1 MPITDYCTWAFP
13 KMKRTLSAAIAA
25 ITLLGSAH
33 QAIGFE
39 MLTHWTLSNAALRI
53 SNLSKDTLLSRIGLQ
68 NVIDTKKYRAW
79 NVGAGSTLPAVEPSC
94 DPKSPPELRGLLSCG
109 AMYGDIPGPR
119 SFSHFFDPANGGKLL
134 QFMDLNPEVVTG
146 KTQICLRPTGPSGI
160 KSTPS
165 VNCSHNRDARN
176 YFYQALTSGGPAET
190 KGEEAK
196 TGVGPSKSLGQII
209 HHVQD
214 MAQPQHTRNDP
225 HADWL
230 DVFGYVQF
238 GQLRHPSRF
247 ERFATSKMGTSIVGQ
262 LVSSSLE
269 PVFPAYSQQ
278 LRLPRDFWTGND
290 RGIADYSNKHFVSQ
304 GTNFVWNGAGLASND
319 PRFSP
324 PLPRPAPATLS
335 PSEAFSPNP
344 VPSVVA
350 IFCDPLSIY
359 SCLMT
364 FYANEWTDPL
374 NSAFALNDRASTES
388 IFDED
393 LRIPVNYDAENGQ
406 ITTERIFAL
415 NQINFSAA
423 LGFLFR
429 EQLHIPQV

>member
-1 MPITDYCTWAFP
+1 
-13 KMKRTLSAAIAA
+13 
-25 ITLLGSAH
+25 
-33 QAIGFE
+33 
-39 MLTHWTLSNAALRI
+39 
-53 SNLSKDTLLSRIGLQ
+53 
-68 NVIDTKKYRAW
+68 
-79 NVGAGSTLPAVEPSC
+79 
-94 DPKSPPELRGLLSCG
+94 
-109 AMYGDIPGPR
+109 
-119 SFSHFFDPANGGKLL
+119 
-134 QFMDLNPEVVTG
+134 MDLSPEWSRV

-165 VNCSHNRDARN
+165 VNFVRQNRDARN
-176 YFYQALTSGGPAET
+176 YFYQALYIGRAGGN
-190 KGEEAK
+190 KGGKKRKLGKDLPSLWVRLFTMCK
-196 TGVGPSKSLGQII
+196 TWHSHNTHG
-209 HHVQD
+209 
-214 MAQPQHTRNDP
+214 NDP

-262 LVSSSLE
+262 SVSSSLE

-319 PRFSP
+319 PRFSS

-393 LRIPVNYDAENGQ
+393 LRIPVNYDAENGEK
-406 ITTERIFAL
+406 TTERIFAL

-423 LGFLFR
+423 LGFLVPPAVAYSAGLMINYFFR
-429 EQLHIPQV
+429 GEMEIDLPDEGVYAIVDHHAQRCKDACGFTRGEAET